1 MAAGDGTDHPL
12 DRDGVCGCDR
22 DGRARSRRLP
32 YGVDRHWLVRAYPF
46 IVAIAFGFSI
56 LIGAIYELF
65 RIHAGPVVDT
75 VKVAARLQAHCE
87 EAGRPLLMSGELVCL
102 LPEGTDVLVEPLGPT
117 ELRGRAAPI
126 EVFAVARRWSGG
138 SWNRSRTIPVRH
150 VQEFPLA

>member
-75 VKVAARLQAHCE
+75 VKV
-87 EAGRPLLMSGELVCL
+87 
-102 LPEGTDVLVEPLGPT
+102 
-117 ELRGRAAPI
+117 
-126 EVFAVARRWSGG
+126 
-138 SWNRSRTIPVRH
+138 
-150 VQEFPLA
+150 